1 MTDAE
6 NKDIPE
12 TGGCETLSGPE
23 PEDNGSGRQQ
33 EQVFRDGTSDRTPQS
48 GEEQWQ
54 SQVPPQ
60 EQEQWQSV
68 PAASSAPGQQAYDN
82 PPYGSQPYNGQSYNS
97 QPYGDQP
104 YNGQP
109 YNSQP
114 YGDQP
119 YNGQSYNSQ
128 PYGDQP
134 YNGQSY
140 NSQPYG
146 GQPYNGQSYN
156 SQPYGGQPYNGQPYN
171 SQPYGDQ
178 PYNGQ
183 PYNSQP
189 YGSQPQ
195 PKQKNKFATLSLVC
209 GIIGL
214 LTLCCCA
221 FPLAIIMGAGAICF
235 AVISKKEMPLSG
247 PAIAGIILGIIC
259 VLLGIGEFIYVMAF
273 SQFMN
278 DPENAAIINEIYEQ
292 MEQQLQ

>member
-82 PPYGSQPYNGQSYNS
+82 PPYGSQPYNGQS
-97 QPYGDQP
+97 
-104 YNGQP
+104 
-109 YNSQP
+109 
-114 YGDQP
+114 
-119 YNGQSYNSQ
+119 
-128 PYGDQP
+128 
-134 YNGQSY
+134 
-140 NSQPYG
+140 
-146 GQPYNGQSYN
+146 
-156 SQPYGGQPYNGQPYN
+156 YN